1 MNSLAQIFNDIL
13 RSPELL
19 DLLNFIQKINT
30 IGGRGHSIFY
40 MDTSIN
46 IFLMSYMNQSEIQYT
61 QAKC

>member
-1 MNSLAQIFNDIL
+1 MNSLASIFNDIL

-30 IGGRGHSIFY
+30 IRGRVLSIFY

>member
-30 IGGRGHSIFY
+30 IRGRVLSIFY

>member
-1 MNSLAQIFNDIL
+1 MNSLASIFNDIL

-19 DLLNFIQKINT
+19 DLQNFIQKINT
-30 IGGRGHSIFY
+30 IRGRVLSIFY